1 MFKRILVDKTRGI
14 NHYIEIK
21 PINILGFKWGEFV
34 YLTIDGIEKSF
45 VNESN
50 DRVKVLD
57 DINIDV
63 EKGSFVSIVGPSGCG
78 KSTLLYLIAGLDK
91 ADEGEIRVAGKVV
104 TKPGPERVVVF
115 QEAGLFPWLT
125 VIENITY
132 GLLLKKM
139 PKEQAKA
146 KALDILKMVHLS
158 RYVDSYPH
166 QLSGGMKQRV
176 AIARALVMEPDI
188 LLMDEPFS
196 ALDEQTRMVLHK
208 ELLEIWRKTK
218 VTIFFVT
225 HNIREAVLLSEQ
237 IIVFATRPGK
247 IKETITV
254 PSMKDGVMP
263 DSVTLNTEQK
273 VLSILQEEI
282 EKVLKEEMGDDYS
295 FKTNH
300 IHRNDSGDMGSHI

>member
-1 MFKRILVDKTRGI
+1 M
-14 NHYIEIK
+14 
-21 PINILGFKWGEFV
+21 

-45 VNESN
+45 KNEKKESI
-50 DRVKVLD
+50 KVLD
-57 DINIDV
+57 KINIEV

-91 ADEGEIRVAGKVV
+91 ADTGEIRVAGKKVV
-104 TKPGPERVVVF
+104 KPGPERVVVF

-125 VIENITY
+125 VLENVTY
-132 GLLLKKM
+132 GLKLKKM
-139 PKEQAKA
+139 PKEEAKA

-225 HNIREAVLLSEQ
+225 HNIREAVQLSER

-247 IKETITV
+247 IKETISV

-263 DSVTLNTEQK
+263 DSVTLHTEQR

-282 EKVLKEEMGDDYS
+282 EKVLKEEMGNDYS

-300 IHRNDSGDMGSHI
+300 IHRDDSGDMGSHI

>member
-1 MFKRILVDKTRGI
+1 M
-14 NHYIEIK
+14 
-21 PINILGFKWGEFV
+21 

-45 VNESN
+45 KNEQKESI
-50 DRVKVLD
+50 KVLD
-57 DINIDV
+57 KINIEV

-91 ADEGEIRVAGKVV
+91 ADTGEIRVAGKKVV
-104 TKPGPERVVVF
+104 KPGPERVVVF

-125 VIENITY
+125 VLENVTY
-132 GLLLKKM
+132 GLKLKKI
-139 PKEQAKA
+139 PNEEAKA

-225 HNIREAVLLSEQ
+225 HNIREAVQLSEK

-247 IKETITV
+247 IKETISV

-263 DSVTLNTEQK
+263 DSVTLHTEQR

-282 EKVLKEEMGDDYS
+282 EKVLKEEMGNDYS

-300 IHRNDSGDMGSHI
+300 IHRDDSGDMGSHI

>member
-1 MFKRILVDKTRGI
+1 MYLSI
-14 NHYIEIK
+14 N
-21 PINILGFKWGEFV
+21 
-34 YLTIDGIEKSF
+34 GIEKSF
-45 VNESN
+45 IDDKKGET
-50 DRVKVLD
+50 KVLEN
-57 DINIDV
+57 INIEI

-78 KSTLLYLIAGLDK
+78 KSTLLYLIAGLEK
-91 ADEGEIRVAGKVV
+91 ADEGNILISGKKI
-104 TKPGPERVVVF
+104 TKPGPDRVVVF

-125 VIENITY
+125 VLENVTY

-139 PKEQAKA
+139 AKEEAKV

-196 ALDEQTRMVLHK
+196 ALDEQTRMVLHN

-225 HNIREAVLLSEQ
+225 HNIREAVLLSEK

-247 IKETITV
+247 IKDVISI
-254 PSMKDGVMP
+254 PAPKDGVMP
-263 DSVTLNTEQK
+263 DSITLHTEQRI
-273 VLSILQEEI
+273 LAILQDEI

-300 IHRNDSGDMGSHI
+300 LHRDDSGDMGSHI